1 MFKKLADKLTSPIR
15 NWIDDRIAFH
25 VEDKL
30 YCSVWQQNVINEAVR
45 NLSEYIKN
53 TDRWQEMI
61 ADVTKN
67 IDVQDIANGIDP
79 SDVANYVEVDVSELA
94 DTIDHSMVASYV
106 ETDEVASEVMQK
118 IVSKLEALV

>member
-30 YCSVWQQNVINEAVR
+30 YCSVWQQSVINGAVR

-79 SDVANYVEVDVSELA
+79 SYLANYVEVDVSEVA

-106 ETDEVASEVMQK
+106 ETDEIASEVMQK

>member
-1 MFKKLADKLTSPIR
+1 MFKKLYNRITRPIALAF
-15 NWIDDRIAFH
+15 DRK
-25 VEDKL
+25 VERWVNTTLKCNDHI
-30 YCSVWQQNVINEAVR
+30 INAA
-45 NLSEYIKN
+45 IKQLGQEIRHS
-53 TDRWQEMI
+53 DRWGEMCADI
-61 ADVTKN
+61 AGR

>member
-1 MFKKLADKLTSPIR
+1 
-15 NWIDDRIAFH
+15 
-25 VEDKL
+25 
-30 YCSVWQQNVINEAVR
+30 
-45 NLSEYIKN
+45 
-53 TDRWQEMI
+53 MI

-79 SDVANYVEVDVSELA
+79 SYLANYVEVDVSELA

-106 ETDEVASEVMQK
+106 ETDEIASEVMQK